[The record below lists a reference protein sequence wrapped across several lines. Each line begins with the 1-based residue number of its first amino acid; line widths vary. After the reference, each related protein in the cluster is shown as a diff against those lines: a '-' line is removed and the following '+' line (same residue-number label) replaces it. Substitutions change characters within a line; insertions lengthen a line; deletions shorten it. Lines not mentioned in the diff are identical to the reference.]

1 MKICY
6 LANASS
12 IHTRRWAE
20 AMQNKGCSIDI
31 ISFEKAEIKGV
42 NIHYIK
48 PIKSEISINP
58 SDPKSISYM
67 LKAHKVKNILKNI
80 KPDIVHAHYATGYG
94 LVGALCGVHPYIIS
108 TWGSDIC
115 RVPKKSKLFRQIV
128 KYNLSKADYI
138 TATSNDLT
146 RETLLYTNKQVLTI
160 PFGVDVVKF
169 SKHQNEGINTGKI
182 TIGIV
187 KSLEDI
193 YGIQF
198 LIEAFAKINS
208 IYNNTELIIVGNGP
222 LREKLEKLCCEL
234 KISDRVI
241 FTGGVAN
248 NCIPDY
254 LNKMD
259 IFVMPSLIESFGVA
273 ILEAESCGIPI
284 IASDVGGI
292 PEVMREGQTGF
303 LVKPGNSDIIAEKL
317 SVLIRDKKLREKMGV
332 EGRRFVEKN
341 YNWNDNI
348 EQMYNLYNNIL
359 ENSKLV
365 NN

>member
-20 AMQNKGCSIDI
+20 AMQNKGCIIDI

-48 PIKSEISINP
+48 PIKSEISVNS

-67 LKAHKVKNILKNI
+67 LKAYKVKTILKSIN
-80 KPDIVHAHYATGYG
+80 PDIVHAHYATGYG
-94 LVGALCGVHPYIIS
+94 LVGALCGIHPYIIS

-115 RVPKKSKLFRQIV
+115 RAPKKSKIFRHIV

-146 RETLLYTNKQVLTI
+146 RETSLYTNKEVLTI

-169 SKHQNEGINTGKI
+169 SMKQSKIDNKGKI

-193 YGIQF
+193 YGIEF

-208 IYNNTELIIVGNGP
+208 IYSNTELVIVGKGP
-222 LREKLEKLCCEL
+222 LRDKLQKLCKEL
-234 KISDRVI
+234 KISDKVI
-241 FTGGVAN
+241 FIGGVAN
-248 NCIPDY
+248 NSIPQY
-254 LNKMD
+254 LNAMD

-273 ILEAESCGIPI
+273 ILEAESCGIPV
-284 IASDVGGI
+284 IAADVGGI
-292 PEVMREGQTGF
+292 PEVMRNGQTGF
-303 LVKPGNSDIIAEKL
+303 LVKPGNSDDIAEKL
-317 SVLIRDKKLREKMGV
+317 AVLIQDKKLREKMGS
-332 EGRRFVEKN
+332 EGRRFVEAN
-341 YNWNDNI
+341 YNWQDSI
-348 EQMYNLYNNIL
+348 EQMYGLYTNIL
-359 ENSKLV
+359 KDSKKE
-365 NN
+365 